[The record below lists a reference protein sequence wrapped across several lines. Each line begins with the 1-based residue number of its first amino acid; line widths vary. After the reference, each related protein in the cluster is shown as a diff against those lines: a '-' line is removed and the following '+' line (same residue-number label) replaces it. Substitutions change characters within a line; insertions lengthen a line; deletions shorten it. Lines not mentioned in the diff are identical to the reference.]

1 MVTNLL
7 FGDDYFDFERRHF
20 VLATMAIAFFRRS
33 LVRFPLVSEQR
44 CEIDN
49 KVALGGSLLLPWQW
63 IPYAPKNV
71 ALYTFTM
78 GVQDVGYHSC
88 TFSRT
93 YRATSMLM
101 CNDSPAC
108 LDLLP

>member
-49 KVALGGSLLLPWQW
+49 KVAVYYYRG
-63 IPYAPKNV
+63 N
-71 ALYTFTM
+71 
-78 GVQDVGYHSC
+78 GYHMHP
-88 TFSRT
+88 RT
-93 YRATSMLM
+93 WHYIHSPWVYRM
-101 CNDSPAC
+101 
-108 LDLLP
+108 